1 MEMMLGIGSMFIVG
15 GSVVCAAVVMSALL
29 EWMEASDE

>member
-1 MEMMLGIGSMFIVG
+1 METLLGIASMFIVG
-15 GSVVCAAVVMSALL
+15 GSVVCAAVVMTALL